1 MRVGL
6 IVVGAGASSSTL
18 IGLVKVDRVNLVI
31 GVELGLVAY
40 RALLL

>member
-6 IVVGAGASSSTL
+6 IVVGVGASSSIL
-18 IGLVKVDRVNLVI
+18 VGLVRVNKVNLVI

-40 RALLL
+40 RALFL